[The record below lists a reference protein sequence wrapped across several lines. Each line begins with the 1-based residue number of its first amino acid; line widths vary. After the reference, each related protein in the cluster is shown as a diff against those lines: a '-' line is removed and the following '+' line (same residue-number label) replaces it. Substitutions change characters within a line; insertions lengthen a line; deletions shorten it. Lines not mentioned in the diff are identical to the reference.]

1 MKNQTKEQGP
11 ELKEKNDQLETNQ
24 AEEKLDDTVMPDKK
38 PKKKF
43 FKSLLITLI
52 LIIGILTIIFFAL
65 KDQNKQSA
73 YSENQE
79 RVIANFGLPQTYK
92 IATQNGEKLE
102 YWRYIY
108 LDEIFIFQN
117 GKFIARQHFNFDIE
131 ENQGVYLQL
140 EPSSFYDQAN
150 ITDINQLLD
159 TEPSLEAE
167 IDAEILGPDYKFYS
181 YSQLLNITTQQNSIV
196 VIDSLALK
204 STSDEDS
211 KPPVESQTDKDQ
223 STTEKEGKIFIANSE
238 SENASFSYYLNDPSY
253 RYIKQRKLITDS
265 EEETMVYGY
274 CYTLDEGAS
283 FTDEPQD
290 PYACADNESM
300 LWTISIYKPTT
311 FANLDEISKSYEQKL
326 FSNEQNI
333 FTISHANG
341 DFPETLPMWS
351 VILDDIKDD
360 FSVPMAD
367 EYRQMIQ
374 Q

>member
-11 ELKEKNDQLETNQ
+11 ELKEKNDQLEINQ

-43 FKSLLITLI
+43 FKSLLIALI
-52 LIIGILTIIFFAL
+52 LIIAVLTIIFFAL
-65 KDQNKQSA
+65 TDQNKQSA

-92 IATQNGEKLE
+92 IATQDGEKLE

-108 LDEIFIFQN
+108 LDEIFIFQD
-117 GKFIARQHFNFDIE
+117 GEFIARQHFNFDIE
-131 ENQGVYLQL
+131 ENQAMYLQL

-150 ITDINQLLD
+150 ISGINQLLD
-159 TEPSLEAE
+159 TEPTLEAE

-181 YSQLLNITTQQNSIV
+181 YSQLLNITTQQDSIV

-204 STSDEDS
+204 STDDEGS
-211 KPPVESQTDKDQ
+211 KAPVESQTNKDQ
-223 STTEKEGKIFIANSE
+223 STTEKEGKIFVANSE
-238 SENASFSYYLNDPSY
+238 SENASFSYYLDNPSY

-265 EEETMVYGY
+265 EEETIVYGY

-300 LWTISIYKPTT
+300 LWTISIYKPTA
-311 FANLDEISKSYEQKL
+311 FAALDEMSKSYEQEL

-341 DFPETLPMWS
+341 DFPESLPMWS

-360 FSVPMAD
+360 FSVPMAE

-374 Q
+374 